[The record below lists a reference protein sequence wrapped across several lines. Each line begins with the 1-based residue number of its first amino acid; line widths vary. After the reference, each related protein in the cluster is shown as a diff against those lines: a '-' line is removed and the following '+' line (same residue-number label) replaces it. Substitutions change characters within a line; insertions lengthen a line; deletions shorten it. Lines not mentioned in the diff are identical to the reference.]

1 MKTRPGIRSSVHE
14 ALKGAFKAPEGFWT
28 RCPKCQAIVQ
38 QALID
43 ENLQTCTECTH
54 HFRMGAMDRISMLLD
69 PGSFLELDTELTPR
83 DFLEFYDSKSYA
95 DRIKASQK
103 KTGLKD
109 AFISGEGKI
118 SGRPVQMG
126 AFEFAFMGGS
136 MGTVVGE
143 KITRVFARALEK
155 RQPAI
160 VIQSSGG
167 ARMQEALAS
176 LMQMAK
182 TLTVLAKMNEAGVPY
197 ISVLTDPTTGGVAAS
212 FALLGDIN
220 VAEPGALVGFAGP
233 RVIEQTINEK
243 LPKDFQRAEFL
254 LDHGMIDKIVPRK
267 ELRAYIDRV
276 LRLLGS

>member
-1 MKTRPGIRSSVHE
+1 MKTRPGIRSSVNE
-14 ALKGAFKAPEGFWT
+14 ALQGAFKAPEGFWT
-28 RCPKCQAIVQ
+28 RCPKCSAILQ
-38 QALID
+38 QSLID
-43 ENLQTCTECTH
+43 ANHQTCTECQH
-54 HFRMGAMDRISMLLD
+54 HFRMGARARLD
-69 PGSFLELDTELTPR
+69 LVVDAGSFRELDDDLAPR
-83 DFLEFYDSKSYA
+83 DFLGFYDSKSYA

-109 AFISGEGKI
+109 AFVSGEATVNGI
-118 SGRPVQMG
+118 PVQIG
-126 AFEFAFMGGS
+126 SFEFAYMGGS

-143 KITRVFARALEK
+143 KITRLFARSLAK

-160 VIQSSGG
+160 VFQSSGG

-182 TLTVLAKMNEAGVPY
+182 TLTLVAKLNEAGVPY

-212 FALLGDIN
+212 FALLGDVN

-254 LDHGMIDKIVPRK
+254 LEHGMIDKIVPRR
-267 ELRAYIDRV
+267 EMRAYIERV
-276 LRLLGS
+276 LRLLGN